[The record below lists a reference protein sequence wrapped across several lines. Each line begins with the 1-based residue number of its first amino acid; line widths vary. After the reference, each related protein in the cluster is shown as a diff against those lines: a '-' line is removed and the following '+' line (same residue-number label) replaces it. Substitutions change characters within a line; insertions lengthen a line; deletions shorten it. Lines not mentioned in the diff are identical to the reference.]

1 MAIARAFLKKPR
13 ILLLDEATSALDKKN
28 ELAVQEAIDNYR
40 KSSGNIT
47 IVVIAHRLSTIIDAD
62 KIIVLK
68 NGELVEMGNHE
79 ELLANYP
86 DGTYSSF
93 CKKQEN
99 AEANKIEATASK
111 LTESELK

>member
-1 MAIARAFLKKPR
+1 
-13 ILLLDEATSALDKKN
+13 
-28 ELAVQEAIDNYR
+28 
-40 KSSGNIT
+40 
-47 IVVIAHRLSTIIDAD
+47 
-62 KIIVLK
+62 
-68 NGELVEMGNHE
+68 MGNHE

-111 LTESELK
+111 LTESELKQKESDGNKMDALEQEMKTKIDAKEKEE